1 MGKERKLLA
10 QDFVLW
16 KTGESLAIVCSSQLL
31 TSTAGCSD
39 PHSGPGSM
47 ALRYVH
53 HWHKP
58 VLWFEHIK
66 ILTIEL
72 LIS

>member
-1 MGKERKLLA
+1 M
-10 QDFVLW
+10 LW
-16 KTGESLAIVCSSQLL
+16 EIGESLAIACSSQLL
-31 TSTAGCSD
+31 MSTAGCSD
-39 PHSGPGSM
+39 PHSGPDSV

-58 VLWFEHIK
+58 VLWFEQIK

-72 LIS
+72 FSS